1 MNSKFDIISS
11 LLKSFD
17 RFLVKLSD
25 VDPEK
30 VRTQKRYLILTFL
43 FYYFNNFTFWLLGID
58 AGEVRRRMRWQSR
71 AGIPF
76 DPENFPLSKMPFRK

>member
-43 FYYFNNFTFWLLGID
+43 FYVLAPRHRCRRGAQAHALAEPGRNS
-58 AGEVRRRMRWQSR
+58 VRS
-71 AGIPF
+71 
-76 DPENFPLSKMPFRK
+76 

>member
-1 MNSKFDIISS
+1 MNEKFDIISS
-11 LLKSFD
+11 LLQSFD

-30 VRTQKRYLILTFL
+30 VRTQKRYLVLTYL
-43 FYYFNNFTFWLLGID
+43 LYYLNNFTFWLLRID
-58 AGEVRRRMRWQSR
+58 GSEVRRRLRWQTH

-76 DPENFPLSKMPFRK
+76 DPHDYPLSKMPFRK

>member
-1 MNSKFDIISS
+1 MNIIFDIISS

-30 VRTQKRYLILTFL
+30 VRTQKRYEVLTFFL
-43 FYYFNNFTFWLLGID
+43 YYLNNFTFWLLGWN
-58 AGEVRRRMRWQSR
+58 ASEFRRRLRWRSH
-71 AGIPF
+71 AAIPF
-76 DPENFPLSKMPFRK
+76 DPNDFPLSKMPFRK